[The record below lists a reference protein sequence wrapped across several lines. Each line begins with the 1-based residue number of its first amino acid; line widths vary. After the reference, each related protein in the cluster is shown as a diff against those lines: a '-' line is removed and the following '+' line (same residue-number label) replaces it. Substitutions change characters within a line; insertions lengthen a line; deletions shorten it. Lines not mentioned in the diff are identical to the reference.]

1 MDAAQLTH
9 HSLDRSYGSLRPVLT
24 RCSANS
30 PRGALQ
36 GSSELESWVRGEGGS
51 SNGQEEML
59 PPPPRGLNTVEERGS
74 PSVDTVKKVLGAVLF
89 LPSVR
94 KEP

>member
-1 MDAAQLTH
+1 M
-9 HSLDRSYGSLRPVLT
+9 
-24 RCSANS
+24 
-30 PRGALQ
+30 
-36 GSSELESWVRGEGGS
+36 RGEGGS
-51 SNGQEEML
+51 GNGQEEML